1 MKKSKTQNQPTT
13 EVAAPK
19 VEQQAQQLEAPKRG
33 GVAEQGAPVAQAKA
47 PLKKGAS
54 PKKDSRN
61 AKTGA
66 KKANTTNETK
76 GVGRKTAKPQDA
88 AAPGGER
95 SKKDIVLDLMRRPKG
110 ATLAELM
117 EATKWQAHSI
127 RGFISGTL
135 GKKLDLPVVS
145 AKREDG
151 SRVYSLAK

>member
-1 MKKSKTQNQPTT
+1 MKKSKTQNQPTI

-19 VEQQAQQLEAPKRG
+19 VEQQAPQPEAPKRAA
-33 GVAEQGAPVAQAKA
+33 VTEQGAQVAPAKA
-47 PLKKGAS
+47 ASKKGAS
-54 PKKDSRN
+54 PKKDSPK
-61 AKTGA
+61 AKTVA
-66 KKANTTNETK
+66 KKVNTTKQTK
-76 GVGRKTAKPQDA
+76 GAGKKTGKPQEA

-117 EATKWQAHSI
+117 TATGWQAHSI

-145 AKREDG
+145 GKREDG
-151 SRVYSLAK
+151 ARVYSLAK